1 MFFRRYTNFDEV
13 VALNNEKFIQEL
25 REKYNQGHLVPFVGA
40 GLSMPFQVPDWA
52 GMIRGCTEEFRAGRT
67 DREFISQLVDCDLN
81 KYDYWSAIDNVKKY
95 LNRTDE
101 DIQEYVKK
109 RILQASTNID
119 EKTDNNYIDLI
130 QPKISLIFTTNYDHL
145 ISKFIKPEL
154 QAINLVDLNE
164 NIQNIMQQNDNVRI
178 FHLHGNI
185 SQPHSIV
192 LSSSKYNELYQ
203 KDNYIK
209 LMELFGGMKTF
220 LFLGF
225 SFSDVYI
232 QQVIKE
238 NKKYF
243 KAKHYIV
250 MDNPTDEMVMKLK
263 NEYNIETISYDS
275 NDSSHV
281 EEIRKILQRIFV
293 QIDNVQVF
301 KQEEYEDILP
311 SRQEMADLEN
321 SLFCKKL
328 RLEDI
333 HETRV
338 EASKEYFFMAEQYFR
353 WLKKSGIKESEKIA
367 DYILKQVY
375 LKYKEEILEAIST
388 KSSPNEL
395 WQKVHNELKNLELTK
410 LQNKINTEN
419 MPNKYNKQGFV
430 HVLADDE
437 ESAQEVWWGDKRFED

>member
-1 MFFRRYTNFDEV
+1 M
-13 VALNNEKFIQEL
+13 NNERFIQEL
-25 REKYNQGHLVPFVGA
+25 NEKYNQGNLIPFVGA
-40 GLSMPFQVPDWA
+40 GLSMPFQIPDWSGLIKECA
-52 GMIRGCTEEFRAGRT
+52 EKCG
-67 DREFISQLVDCDLN
+67 ISSVENGIFLPVINYDLS

-101 DIQEYVKK
+101 DIQEFVRD
-109 RILQASTNID
+109 RILNASTNVD
-119 EKTDNNYIDLI
+119 EKTDNNYIDLK
-130 QPKISLIFTTNYDHL
+130 QQKISLIFTTNYDHL

-164 NIQNIMQQNDNVRI
+164 NIQNIMQQRDNVRI

-185 SQPHSIV
+185 SQPHSII
-192 LSSSKYNELYQ
+192 LSSTKYKELYQ

-209 LMELFGGMKTF
+209 FMELFGGTKTF

-243 KAKHYIV
+243 SAKHYII
-250 MDNPTDEMVMKLK
+250 MANPTDEMATKLK
-263 NEYNIETISYDS
+263 YEYNIETISYDA
-275 NDSSHV
+275 NNSSHV
-281 EEIRKILQRIFV
+281 EEIRKILQRIFAQTNNK
-293 QIDNVQVF
+293 QIFGQI
-301 KQEEYEDILP
+301 EYEDVLP
-311 SRQEMADLEN
+311 TRQEKDDLEN

-353 WLKKSGIKESEKIA
+353 WLKKSGIKESEKLA

-375 LKYKEEILEAIST
+375 LKYQEEILEAIEK
-388 KSSPNEL
+388 KSSPDEL
-395 WQKVHNELKNLELTK
+395 WQKVHNELKILELNK
-410 LQNKINTEN
+410 LQNVINTEN

-437 ESAQEVWWGDKRFED
+437 ESAQEVWWGDKRFEK